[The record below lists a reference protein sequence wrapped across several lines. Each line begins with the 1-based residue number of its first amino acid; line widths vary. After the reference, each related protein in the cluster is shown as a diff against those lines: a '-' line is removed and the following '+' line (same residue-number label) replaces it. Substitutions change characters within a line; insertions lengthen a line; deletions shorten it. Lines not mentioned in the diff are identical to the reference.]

1 MKSAFKYIA
10 PPEMVVRSTVED
22 PYEKR
27 VNNWLTPWD
36 GEEFIDAGLLGIPFS
51 KADPWGSNASSLAPN
66 AIRQAFLINTTYSP
80 DFDVDVQTLRVRD
93 LGDVLTHAIDVAQ
106 SHANIEAAAVE
117 FYQRFKHVPLIG
129 IGGDHSITRPLIQ
142 GYASTHPGQQI
153 GIIHFDAHNDVRSF
167 EVGGPTNGTP
177 FRGLLEHSPAVSGKN
192 LVQVGIHGF
201 MNSSVYK
208 EYCHQQGVTVISARR
223 VRQRGIQAV
232 MDEAIAIASEGTDVI
247 YVSVDIDVLA
257 LPFALGTGAATPEGM
272 AAWDVLEALFLLGQH
287 PKVCGLDVVEIDPL
301 RDFGETTARMG
312 SSIILTFL
320 GGFSQRQGDR
330 ARWKELLTSHSSN
343 G

>member
-1 MKSAFKYIA
+1 MKTAFKHIA
-10 PPEMVVRSTVED
+10 LPEMVVRSTIED

-36 GEEFIDAGLLGIPFS
+36 GEESIDVGLLGIPFS

-93 LGDVLTHAIDVAQ
+93 LGDVLTHAIDVVQ
-106 SHANIEAAAVE
+106 CHANIEDAVVE
-117 FYQRFKHVPLIG
+117 FYERFGNTLLVS

-142 GYASTHPGQQI
+142 GYARAHPEQKI

-177 FRGLLEHSPAVSGKN
+177 FRGLLEHSSAVAGKN

-201 MNSSVYK
+201 MNSSIYK
-208 EYCHQQGVTVISARR
+208 HYCEQQGVTVVSARQ
-223 VRQRGIQAV
+223 VRQRGIQPV
-232 MDEAIAIASEGTDVI
+232 MEEAIARASEGTDAI

-257 LPFALGTGAATPEGM
+257 LPYALGTGAATPEGLS
-272 AAWDVLEALFLLGQH
+272 AWDVLEALFLLGQH

-312 SSIILTFL
+312 SSMILTFL
-320 GGFSQRQGDR
+320 GGFSLR
-330 ARWKELLTSHSSN
+330 
-343 G
+343 